1 MGDKNF
7 PQRINTARKN
17 LYKKVV
23 KNTMSSPAGVRRTMN
38 IWGPNLL
45 SGTRWTHVSDDY
57 SYGRV
62 ELKLRPWNRNLH
74 GVAYGGTLYAMGDA
88 IVGVLT
94 ERRLGNRYEAWTR
107 VGSFQYLSP
116 GRQGCYLEV
125 NLDDYLINWIKKTI
139 EEDGYCNV
147 PITLTVY
154 NRDGNVVGISQ
165 QDLHVR
171 PRGGGE
177 RAAQPKQALFPRGPV
192 LESLATALVWHE
204 FRERPEILTR
214 LMSEQ
219 RRIADPR
226 DQMRHVVKVCLENG
240 STKEDILDFGVPEK
254 FFHPPKT
261 HPENQG
267 KNPGKN
273 QADQKYES

>member
-1 MGDKNF
+1 MSGNSIK
-7 PQRINTARKN
+7 QRINSSRKK
-17 LYKKVV
+17 LYRDITKK
-23 KNTMSSPAGVRRTMN
+23 TMSSPSSVRRTMN

-45 SGTRWTHVSDDY
+45 SGTRWTDVSDDW

-94 ERRLGNRYEAWTR
+94 ERRLGKGYEAWTR

-125 NLDDYLINWIKKTI
+125 KLNDYLINWIKKTI

-147 PITLTVY
+147 PITLQVF
-154 NRDGNVVGISQ
+154 NRDGTVVGISQ

-171 PRGGGE
+171 PRGGGK
-177 RAAQPKQALFPRGPV
+177 RAPQPKQALFPRGPV

-204 FRERPEILTR
+204 FRDRPEILTR

-240 STKEDILDFGVPEK
+240 STKEDILAFGVPEK
-254 FFHPPKT
+254 FFHPAKKHT
-261 HPENQG
+261 
-267 KNPGKN
+267 
-273 QADQKYES
+273 D